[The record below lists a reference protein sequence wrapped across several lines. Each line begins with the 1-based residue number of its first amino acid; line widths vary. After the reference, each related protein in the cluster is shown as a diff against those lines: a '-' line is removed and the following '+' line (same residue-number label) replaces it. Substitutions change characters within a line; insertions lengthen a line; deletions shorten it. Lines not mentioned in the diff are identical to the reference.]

1 MKSIITSILG
11 MAVLAVLP
19 ITTFASTYQYVNTD
33 GNVQS
38 VNANSPAEALLAYNI
53 AHTSG
58 VMLVSDSN
66 LSVSTPVV
74 ISSGNSVGNNTYLY
88 VNTDGNVQSIRANS
102 PAEAMLAYNIS
113 STSGVMVI

>member
-38 VNANSPAEALLAYNI
+38 INANSPAEALLAYNI

-58 VMLVSDSN
+58 VILLSDSN
-66 LSVSTPVV
+66 SSVVFTVNSPVV
-74 ISSGNSVGNNTYLY
+74 SGSNTYLY
-88 VNTDGNVQSIRANS
+88 VNTSGNVQSVSANS
-102 PAEAMLAYNIS
+102 PAEALEVSNIGAN
-113 STSGVMVI
+113 SGVMAI